1 MRRDIFQAIADPIRR
16 DIIRL
21 LAAETLTV
29 NAVAEHFDIS
39 RPAVSKHIKI
49 LEECGVVAI
58 HKKGRERYCEIQPE
72 TLQPVSDWVEPYK
85 QLWESKLDQFESYI
99 MDLKNKSKDN

>member
-29 NAVAEHFDIS
+29 NAIAEHFDIS

-58 HKKGRERYCEIQPE
+58 HKKGRFPTTFKPHIALLFAIGFGRVYHF
-72 TLQPVSDWVEPYK
+72 K
-85 QLWESKLDQFESYI
+85 SKLDQFESYI